1 MCQSKAQ
8 GGQRCYNDECPIYKN
23 AIKHGNV
30 DRAKQGGRSLILTP
44 NSIEN
49 YNEQGNTLIEEN
61 KPVISESTE
70 NVVVL
75 EELENKI
82 QVLEEH
88 SKVKNSVPSE
98 KEMEDKLSA
107 LQARLE
113 ATAIR
118 QENEEYVDNSETYNG
133 TNEEDLHFHNNP
145 DTLMQRVDMPSE
157 HDQILKEKNVDE
169 FYLKRI
175 AETTTDKSIRARALG
190 RYARIHDIDF
200 KQAAAN
206 VPESIELTAASRQ
219 KWLEEQEVKEVK
231 KVESKKPQ
239 PRINTDEDD

>member
-82 QVLEEH
+82 QVLEEY

-113 ATAIR
+113 ATALR
-118 QENEEYVDNSETYNG
+118 QENEEYVDNSEIYNG

-175 AETTTDKSIRARALG
+175 AETTTDKNIRARALG
-190 RYARIHDIDF
+190 RYAKLHDIDF
-200 KQAAAN
+200 KQAATTI
-206 VPESIELTAASRQ
+206 PESLELTAASRQ
-219 KWLEEQEVKEVK
+219 KWLEEQELKDFIKEEK
-231 KVESKKPQ
+231 KKPQ